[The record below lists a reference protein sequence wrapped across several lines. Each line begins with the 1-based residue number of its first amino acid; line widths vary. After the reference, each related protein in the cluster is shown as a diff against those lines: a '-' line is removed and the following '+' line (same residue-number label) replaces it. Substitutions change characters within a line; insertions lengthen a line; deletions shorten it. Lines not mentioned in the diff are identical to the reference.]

1 MTSPKPILSLNKTIV
16 LTGMM
21 GAGKTCI
28 GRRLAEKLGL
38 PFVDADVQITEAAG
52 CGISEIFKRHGEE
65 AFRDGERRVISRLL
79 GEPIHVLSIGG
90 GASMDPKTRALIAEQ
105 SVSVWLRADIELLLS
120 RVLRHDTRPL
130 LGKGDPREILE
141 KLIEERYPV
150 YAQADVI
157 VDSVDAP
164 PEITVEKTCK
174 ALAAYLNDNPS
185 SSRKAS

>member
-1 MTSPKPILSLNKTIV
+1 
-16 LTGMM
+16 
-21 GAGKTCI
+21 
-28 GRRLAEKLGL
+28 
-38 PFVDADVQITEAAG
+38 
-52 CGISEIFKRHGEE
+52 
-65 AFRDGERRVISRLL
+65 
-79 GEPIHVLSIGG
+79 VLSIGG

-120 RVLRHDTRPL
+120 RVLRHDTRSL
-130 LGKGDPREILE
+130 LGKGVLREILE

-185 SSRKAS
+185 SS